1 MAPRVIL
8 SHYFSPLFLS
18 LSTNPKVQAF
28 TVQVFFPQGLML
40 LLWLYLFDCMR
51 TYVTDYVG
59 DGDSWFTKFVLFVV
73 AVPMADLFSIFAWL
87 CLRLPLPGCS
97 PLERPRDF

>member
-1 MAPRVIL
+1 ML
-8 SHYFSPLFLS
+8 
-18 LSTNPKVQAF
+18 
-28 TVQVFFPQGLML
+28 QGLML